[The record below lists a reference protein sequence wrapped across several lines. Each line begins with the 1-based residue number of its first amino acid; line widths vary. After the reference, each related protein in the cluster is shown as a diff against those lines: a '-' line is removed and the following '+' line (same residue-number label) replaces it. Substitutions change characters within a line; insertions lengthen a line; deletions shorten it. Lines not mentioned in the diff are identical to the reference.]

1 MKKVW
6 DEYVNMQ
13 LIFKFICHLWW
24 FLVFSYYLCKPK
36 IKIQRIMNKTKSLYA
51 IYKYDFHKAPQR
63 AGTIYDLQGRPRG
76 TDPSALPKGI
86 YIIDGKKVV
95 K

>member
-1 MKKVW
+1 
-6 DEYVNMQ
+6 VNNDKST
-13 LIFKFICHLWW
+13 KF
-24 FLVFSYYLCKPK
+24 
-36 IKIQRIMNKTKSLYA
+36 
-51 IYKYDFHKAPQR
+51 
-63 AGTIYDLQGRPRG
+63 IYDLQGRSRG

>member
-1 MKKVW
+1 VP
-6 DEYVNMQ
+6 
-13 LIFKFICHLWW
+13 
-24 FLVFSYYLCKPK
+24 S
-36 IKIQRIMNKTKSLYA
+36 
-51 IYKYDFHKAPQR
+51 QR
-63 AGTIYDLQGRPRG
+63 AGIIYDLQGRPRG